1 LKNTHKN
8 DIKPEICS
16 TVIKIF
22 QVYYIRL
29 ILDHALSIVPI
40 LQNRI
45 YLLCIIGCF
54 TAIATI
60 SPFFV
65 GQVVTVELIEHEV
78 VHIVSITF
86 GTFLVIIACHS
97 YKISKNQRMI
107 WTILAFLTFTL
118 LSIYLLTED
127 LGHDRVHERSS
138 LTTDVVL
145 TIMIGFF
152 AVAVFW
158 NNSYKQDKNHLR

>member
-1 LKNTHKN
+1 M
-8 DIKPEICS
+8 
-16 TVIKIF
+16 
-22 QVYYIRL
+22 YYRL
-29 ILDHALSIVPI
+29 FHSACYNQSILCWTSS
-40 LQNRI
+40 N
-45 YLLCIIGCF
+45 
-54 TAIATI
+54 
-60 SPFFV
+60 
-65 GQVVTVELIEHEV
+65 VELIEHEV

-152 AVAVFW
+152 AIAVFW
-158 NNSYKQDKNHLR
+158 NNSYKQDKNDLR